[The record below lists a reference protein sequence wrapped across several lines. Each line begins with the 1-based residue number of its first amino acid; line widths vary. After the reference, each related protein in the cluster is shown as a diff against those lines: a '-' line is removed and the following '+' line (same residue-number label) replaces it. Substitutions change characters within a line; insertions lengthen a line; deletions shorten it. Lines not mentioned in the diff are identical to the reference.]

1 MGYRCQE
8 INNFKELLQYITIK
22 YSENTAYRLKK
33 VDENGKKY
41 INKTYRDFYN
51 DIKSLSTSLID
62 KDLKGQKIILIGNNS
77 YEWCLSY
84 LSITTSNMIVV
95 PLDKALPEKEI
106 ENLVIRSDSK
116 TVICDKKYEEI
127 FKKLLNKQII
137 NEIILLDTEENN
149 SISKLIENGKK
160 LLNQGNDEYD
170 NIEINDNNLSIILFT
185 SGTTNSPKAVMLSQ
199 KNICSNVVA
208 IAEYVKLYEKDTIM
222 SFLPLHHTFECTIT
236 FLYGIYHGVTI
247 VFCDGLKHIQEN
259 LKEYKVTVFVA
270 VPLIL
275 ENMYKKILK
284 TIETSGKERIINL
297 MSKLS
302 NFLLKLKIDLRKI
315 LFKQILE
322 AFGGNLRVVL
332 YGAAPMNKDT
342 IIGFNK
348 LGIDLIQGYGLT
360 ETSPVI
366 SAETDKRKKPGSVG
380 LVLQNLKVKILDI
393 NKEGIGEIAVR
404 GPSVMLGYYKNEEET
419 GRVLQEGWFRTGDFG
434 YLDDEGFL
442 FVTGRKKD
450 TIVLKN
456 GKNVYPQEIE
466 FLINKIP
473 YVIESL
479 VYQRQKN
486 TTDTMLCAKIVY
498 DKDIIKSKYGQNE
511 ELYQDKIWEDIKNI
525 NSMLPD
531 FKHIKR
537 IYITNEALE
546 KTTTQKV
553 KRYKEIEKI
562 SKR

>member
-393 NKEGIGEIAVR
+393 NKGGIGEIAVR

-419 GRVLQEGWFRTGDFG
+419 SRVLQEGWFRTGDFG

>member
-393 NKEGIGEIAVR
+393 NKEVIGEIAVR
-404 GPSVMLGYYKNEEET
+404 GPCVMLGYYKNEEET

-456 GKNVYPQEIE
+456 GKNVYPEEIE
-466 FLINKIP
+466 LLINNLP
-473 YVIESL
+473 YVAESMVFGAPKNDDL
-479 VYQRQKN
+479 V
-486 TTDTMLCAKIVY
+486 LSAKIVY
-498 DKDIIKSKYGQNE
+498 NKDYITEKYGNISVENIKDSIWKDIKG
-511 ELYQDKIWEDIKNI
+511 I
-525 NSMLPD
+525 NSNLANY
-531 FKHIKR
+531 KHIKNL
-537 IYITNEALE
+537 IVTDEPMI

-553 KRYKEIEKI
+553 KRFEEMKNL
-562 SKR
+562 SK

>member
-62 KDLKGQKIILIGNNS
+62 KELKGQKIILIGNNS

-404 GPSVMLGYYKNEEET
+404 GPSVMLGYYTNVEES
-419 GRVLQEGWFRTGDFG
+419 GRVLLEGWF
-434 YLDDEGFL
+434 
-442 FVTGRKKD
+442 
-450 TIVLKN
+450 
-456 GKNVYPQEIE
+456 
-466 FLINKIP
+466 
-473 YVIESL
+473 
-479 VYQRQKN
+479 
-486 TTDTMLCAKIVY
+486 
-498 DKDIIKSKYGQNE
+498 
-511 ELYQDKIWEDIKNI
+511 
-525 NSMLPD
+525 
-531 FKHIKR
+531 
-537 IYITNEALE
+537 
-546 KTTTQKV
+546 
-553 KRYKEIEKI
+553 
-562 SKR
+562 

>member
-419 GRVLQEGWFRTGDFG
+419 SRVLQEGWFRTGDFG